1 MVFVMRK
8 LDRVPQTLGDKLRA
22 LRRGQAVSM
31 EMMERATHVQRRYL
45 EALERGEYEEL
56 PEPLYTR
63 NFIRAYARVLQ
74 ADEEY
79 FLELYSEE
87 CGRCDLVEPMRTPR
101 QKVRKSRFFVW
112 NRFMKV
118 GVFSFVALTVVGYL
132 GWQIH
137 AIMSPPEVVLLSPS
151 DASITSDAMV
161 EVEGMVEGEATVYVN
176 GQQVVV
182 NQDQTFEAFVDLD
195 RGLNVITIEAE
206 RRYSRRAVVERR
218 VVFDPQEASGQVSFI
233 R

>member
-45 EALERGEYEEL
+45 EALERGRYEEL

-118 GVFSFVALTVVGYL
+118 GVLSFIALAVVGYL

-137 AIMSPPEVVLLSPS
+137 SVMSPPQVVLLSPS
-151 DASITSDAMV
+151 DASITTNAMV
-161 EVEGMVEGEATVYVN
+161 EVEGVVEGEATVYVN

-182 NQDQTFEAFVDLD
+182 NQDQTFEALVDLD

-206 RRYSRRAVVERR
+206 RRYSRRAVLERR
-218 VVFDPQEASGQVSFI
+218 VVFDPQETSGQVSFI